1 MQDNSKK
8 NWSEYVFNSNLNDTM
23 YTDTLKNLSETLS
36 GIYNVNDVDRVND
49 VNRVNFS
56 AVINNVNHVNNVNDE
71 CSKIRKVYFKCLET
85 SDVDQCNKTFF
96 SFLNVCDKHN
106 TLSFIARQRYI

>member
-23 YTDTLKNLSETLS
+23 YTDTLKNLSEILS
-36 GIYNVNDVDRVND
+36 GIYNVNDV
-49 VNRVNFS
+49 NRVNN
-56 AVINNVNHVNNVNDE
+56 INDE

>member
-36 GIYNVNDVDRVND
+36 GIYNVNDV
-49 VNRVNFS
+49 NRVNN
-56 AVINNVNHVNNVNDE
+56 INDE

>member
-1 MQDNSKK
+1 MQDNNKK

-36 GIYNVNDVDRVND
+36 GIYNVND
-49 VNRVNFS
+49 
-56 AVINNVNHVNNVNDE
+56 VNHVNNVNDE

>member
-8 NWSEYVFNSNLNDTM
+8 DWSDHIFNSNLHDTM

-36 GIYNVNDVDRVND
+36 GIYNVNDV
-49 VNRVNFS
+49 NRVNLS
-56 AVINNVNHVNNVNDE
+56 AVINNINNVNDE
-71 CSKIRKVYFKCLET
+71 CSRIRNIYFKCLAT
-85 SDVDQCNKTFF
+85 NDVDQCNKTFF